1 MYDRFTLS
9 RLFAGGLP
17 RRDASPPRRDGAVTA
32 DDIAVGVVVGRA
44 SEYFDFFVYGLAS
57 VLVFPALFFPQLARL
72 DALLASF
79 TVFALAFVA
88 RPLGTLG
95 GMAVQRRFGRGAKL
109 TLAMLGLG
117 TATCTMALL
126 PGAAS
131 WGGAVAALAACR
143 LLQGLSLGAAWD
155 GLPSLLAMNAPAH
168 RRGWYAMLGQI
179 GAPVGFGLAAALY
192 AYLWSHVSAED
203 FLAWG
208 WRFPFFVAF
217 ALNVVALFARLQLV
231 LDDDYADALRRNELE
246 PCDLRD
252 LLQGDGGGRT
262 LAVGAFA
269 ALASFALVHLVTVFP
284 LSWLSLSS
292 PRDLDELLW
301 LQAGCA
307 LLAVL
312 SMPLSGWL
320 ADRIG
325 RRTTLGTLA
334 VAIGAFGLVTPWLLD
349 GGASGQNL
357 FFLLGFVLF
366 GLSYGQAAG
375 AVASAFPAR
384 LRYLGAA
391 LSADLA
397 WLFGAAGAPLLAL
410 YLSAH
415 HGLGAV
421 SLYLLSGMAGT
432 LLALGVHKTLGR

>member
-1 MYDRFTLS
+1 MYERFPLS
-9 RLFAGGLP
+9 RLWSGGLP
-17 RRDASPPRRDGAVTA
+17 RRDATPPHRDGAVTP

-57 VLVFPALFFPQLARL
+57 VLVFPALFFPGQPPLQ
-72 DALLASF
+72 ALLASF
-79 TVFALAFVA
+79 TVFALAFIA

-109 TLAMLGLG
+109 TLAMFGLG

-126 PGAAS
+126 PGTAD
-131 WGGAVAALAACR
+131 WGGAVLALAACR
-143 LLQGLSLGAAWD
+143 LLQGLAIGASWD

-179 GAPVGFGLAAALY
+179 GAPVGFGLAATLY
-192 AYLWSHVSAED
+192 AYLWGHLSAED

-231 LDDDYADALRRNELE
+231 LDDDYADALRQNELE
-246 PCDLRD
+246 PCDLGE
-252 LLQGDGGGRT
+252 LLQAGGGRT
-262 LAVGAFA
+262 LLIGAFA

-292 PRDLDELLW
+292 PRALGELLW
-301 LQAGCA
+301 LQVAGA
-307 LLAVL
+307 LVAAAV
-312 SMPLSGWL
+312 MPLSGWL

-334 VAIGAFGLVTPWLLD
+334 VAIGVFGLVSPFLLD
-349 GGASGQNL
+349 GGTSGQNL
-357 FFLLGFVLF
+357 FFLLGFALF

-397 WLFGAAGAPLLAL
+397 WLVGAACAPLVVL

-432 LLALGVHKTLGR
+432 LVALGVHKTLAR